1 MIIMANQRFNPAKKT
16 KLFNDER
23 RERLQPAKLLNKLG
37 LKEGDIFADIGAG
50 NGFFAIPA
58 AEILKESG
66 KVYAV
71 DVENIMLADLISRA
85 KEKKVSK
92 NLEIIKSGEYAAH
105 LPEKV
110 DFMLFSYLI
119 HEVDKKEFFLDNYF
133 RYLKEGSKVVF
144 VEWTKNEKVDGPP
157 MDHRISRKELRS
169 ILENMGIEDIKV
181 EDCGEQNY
189 LIWGTK
195 N

>member
-1 MIIMANQRFNPAKKT
+1 MTNHRFNPAKKT

-23 RERLQPAKLLNKLG
+23 QKRLQPKKLLNKLG
-37 LKEGDIFADIGAG
+37 LKKGDIFADIGAG

-92 NLEIIKSGEYAAH
+92 NLEIIRSGEYGAH

-119 HEVDKKEFFLDNYF
+119 HEVDKKELFLDNYF
-133 RYLKEGSKVVF
+133 RYLKKGSKVVF
-144 VEWTKNEKVDGPP
+144 VEWTKKEGVDGPP
-157 MDHRISRKELRS
+157 LDHRIARDELKS
-169 ILENMGIEDIKV
+169 ILENMDIKDIKI

-189 LIWGTK
+189 LLWGIK
-195 N
+195 K